1 MTNHIKPATSDE
13 IQKIALE
20 VKKMAAE
27 VTKENKK
34 FMLHLEERAKL
45 YVLKKTKKQ

>member
-13 IQKIALE
+13 VQKIAQE

-27 VTKENKK
+27 VTKENKEL
-34 FMLHLEERAKL
+34 MRHLEDRAKQ
-45 YVLKKTKKQ
+45 YVLEKTKK

>member
-13 IQKIALE
+13 IQKIARE

-27 VTKENKK
+27 VTKDHNSYSRSSYPQVTI
-34 FMLHLEERAKL
+34 F
-45 YVLKKTKKQ
+45 QP